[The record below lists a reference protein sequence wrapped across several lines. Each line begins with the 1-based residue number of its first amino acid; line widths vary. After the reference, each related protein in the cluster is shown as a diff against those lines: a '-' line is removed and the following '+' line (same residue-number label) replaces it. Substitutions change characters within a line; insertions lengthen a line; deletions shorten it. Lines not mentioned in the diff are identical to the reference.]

1 MPEQQRR
8 AEYFERQYVSV
19 NRFRMNV
26 FTPILTPLAP
36 NGQANPTESPYE
48 GIARCVGAAEARV
61 RRTVVLARRRPLPVW
76 MLLFAVGVTGSWMLG
91 VPATA
96 EPLQSSVHGP
106 RAEAEP
112 RSVEYAAVVR
122 APYSGDYSLRIT
134 AETPV
139 GSGSIPRGCT
149 FGSQLVEQVLNTE
162 DQAPEGIPPLTRSML
177 ICRIGPLEAGEVHTV
192 VVPVSEAAVEDGAVG
207 AYLHEQYTAVGQV
220 ELSKSPA
227 TACAPPGRAPTW
239 TSDSGRTDAAGTE
252 RVVTVVGRANGQLAG
267 VARPGSRMWLTG
279 VDACEQRIERSM
291 ITTDEGRFRFA
302 GLMPGHYALHD
313 ESGTVVHRVELSAAT
328 PVVEGLDLAPTETR
342 QQ

>member
-1 MPEQQRR
+1 MLNDRT
-8 AEYFERQYVSV
+8 F
-19 NRFRMNV
+19 RFPDSGFDV
-26 FTPILTPLAP
+26 FTPNLTPLTH
-36 NGQANPTESPYE
+36 NGHANPTENPYE
-48 GIARCVGAAEARV
+48 GIARCVSATEARV
-61 RRTVVLARRRPLPVW
+61 RRTVVLARRSLLPVR
-76 MLLFAVGVTGSWMLG
+76 MGLFAVGATGSWMLG
-91 VPATA
+91 VPAAA

-106 RAEAEP
+106 RTEAEP

-122 APYSGDYSLRIT
+122 APYPGNYSLRIT
-134 AETPV
+134 AGTPI

-149 FGSQLVEQVLNTE
+149 SGTQLVEQVLNTE

-192 VVPVSEAAVEDGAVG
+192 VVPVSEAAVENGAVG

-220 ELSKSPA
+220 ELSKLPV
-227 TACAPPGRAPTW
+227 TACAPPGRAPAW
-239 TSDSGRTDAAGTE
+239 RGDPLRTNAAGTE
-252 RVVTVVGRANGQLAG
+252 QVVTVAGHANGQLAG

-279 VDACEQRIERSM
+279 VDACEQQIERSVM
-291 ITTDEGRFRFA
+291 TTDEGRFRFA

-313 ESGTVVHRVELSAAT
+313 DSGTVVHRVELSAAT